1 MKDKWQKVVY
11 QWIRVVGICVFI
23 IPFRKFYLIID
34 SLLSIEAGAF
44 KNFKQVGWKEIWR
57 SSGEVIH
64 LTDGTQRQKVT
75 FSRIK
80 KQTRWG
86 EVGRGPVFR
95 DIFLTQ
101 QTTTWPVAGGAMKG
115 PELTW
120 VSAPLWAHS
129 ESVPAPDA
137 PWCALLGGHGSPPSP
152 PEAWRRAGTEGRGKW
167 GGESSRQQSSSLP
180 PCLKNLWLASFLY
193 TFLSFLVLMSTS
205 CCNELYVSLSSKV
218 SSSLLSI
225 CCWISLSRRF
235 WATSQNSSA
244 CLETRSESPTRS

>member
-1 MKDKWQKVVY
+1 M
-11 QWIRVVGICVFI
+11 FI

-115 PELTW
+115 PELT
-120 VSAPLWAHS
+120 
-129 ESVPAPDA
+129 
-137 PWCALLGGHGSPPSP
+137 
-152 PEAWRRAGTEGRGKW
+152 
-167 GGESSRQQSSSLP
+167 
-180 PCLKNLWLASFLY
+180 
-193 TFLSFLVLMSTS
+193 
-205 CCNELYVSLSSKV
+205 
-218 SSSLLSI
+218 
-225 CCWISLSRRF
+225 
-235 WATSQNSSA
+235 
-244 CLETRSESPTRS
+244 